1 MARKPKDIYSRITDK
16 KVQIKETESKLERL
30 NAELKVLE
38 KEKDDLEMRQMFEAA
53 RAQNLNVQEVI
64 NLMSKMSK

>member
-1 MARKPKDIYSRITDK
+1 MARKPKDIYTRIEQK
-16 KVQIKETESKLERL
+16 KAQIAETESRL
-30 NAELKVLE
+30 DSLNSELKALE
-38 KEKDDLEMRQMFEAA
+38 KERDGLEMRQMFEAA